1 MGLHC
6 VNCGSPVIAL
16 YIQYSPGNIRLT
28 KCAKCKAVA
37 DEYIECEMMILLID
51 LILHKTKAY
60 RHLFF
65 NMPHLNKYELQ
76 GLVWKAALLFLLL
89 DACIQK
95 MSGCLYFFC
104 NYSSIVLQRSALFV
118 VSKPST
124 FKGRQLVLD
133 PSKMHSEL
141 SRSPASLLVA
151 VGKLMFSIVLS
162 NIVFFSTLLLAT
174 KSFRNKQETSQTR
187 NMEICMA
194 VLFSSYFKIF
204 MTVMMV
210 WYFPSSAVFII
221 DVFVLSSNAVAV
233 NVVTNATTF
242 KSVGVSFI
250 GHFAKFLL
258 DYMNCRSGLL
268 RMHL

>member
-89 DACIQK
+89 DAC
-95 MSGCLYFFC
+95 
-104 NYSSIVLQRSALFV
+104 
-118 VSKPST
+118 
-124 FKGRQLVLD
+124 RQLVFD

-162 NIVFFSTLLLAT
+162 NIVIFSTSLLAT

-210 WYFPSSAVFII
+210 WDFPSSAVFII
-221 DVFVLSSNAVAV
+221 DVFVLSSNAVAI

-242 KSVGVSFI
+242 KSVGVSLI
-250 GHFAKFLL
+250 GHFAKFLI
-258 DYMNCRSGLL
+258 DYMWRRCDFLTNVISYII
-268 RMHL
+268 